1 MFLKKILIIGLLC
14 VIVGLWCVIVGLW
27 SETGAQTSKL
37 PDEVVQAFVG
47 GDAKTICKY
56 FDSSVELILSEVG
69 GVFAKAQAEQILKSF
84 FNDNASANRKFN
96 YKDLH
101 STIRDNVQY
110 FIGELHTGK
119 GIYRVNIYM
128 KDQLIHQM
136 RIESND

>member
-1 MFLKKILIIGLLC
+1 MILKKTLIISLLC
-14 VIVGLWCVIVGLW
+14 IVVGLWGKAD
-27 SETGAQTSKL
+27 AQTSKL
-37 PDEVVQAFVG
+37 PDEIVQAFEG

-56 FDSSVELILSEVG
+56 FNSSVELILSESG
-69 GVFAKAQAEQILKSF
+69 GVYAKAQAEQILKTF
-84 FNDNASANRKFN
+84 FVNNTSTNRKFN

-101 STIRDNVQY
+101 SIIRDNAQWY